1 MKIYGKYIWLYVILE
16 LIACVFFVRLFS
28 TSLLFF
34 EMFLSACVG
43 VFLLVKSRNFAIN
56 ELKKLMRGEINSRD
70 FLRANI
76 SRIMGAF
83 FMILPGILSD
93 IIGGFLIAKS
103 FIVRGV
109 DPKNSEKM
117 GKKTQEFIDV
127 EIIELPGEGKSK

>member
-16 LIACVFFVRLFS
+16 LIACAFFVRLFS
-28 TSLLFF
+28 ASLLFF
-34 EMFLSACVG
+34 EMFLSACIG
-43 VFLLVKSRNFAIN
+43 VFLLIKSRSFAIN
-56 ELKKLMRGEINSRD
+56 ELKKLMRGEINSSD

-93 IIGGFLIAKS
+93 IIGGFLVAKS
-103 FIVRGV
+103 FVVRGV

-127 EIIELPGEGKSK
+127 EVIELPGEGKSK